1 MDMNQQLQQLRDDA
15 LTYLV
20 LWAASKEYSP
30 VSFALGLGGRGWVMG
45 LPTQCAVVGRH
56 MFEF

>member
-1 MDMNQQLQQLRDDA
+1 MDVNQQLQQLRDDA

-30 VSFALGLGGRGWVMG
+30 VSYGAACQGLG
-45 LPTQCAVVGRH
+45 VVLIKAAYCSTT
-56 MFEF
+56 FNFIW